1 MYRTATEL
9 NQILNFFFICKTE
22 EHIDMKLSL
31 KVYLNGVLNI
41 MKEKLC
47 DGISL
52 RFVILM
58 TSHETQL

>member
-1 MYRTATEL
+1 
-9 NQILNFFFICKTE
+9 
-22 EHIDMKLSL
+22 MKLSL

-52 RFVILM
+52 RFVILL
-58 TSHETQL
+58 TSHENQL

>member
-1 MYRTATEL
+1 
-9 NQILNFFFICKTE
+9 
-22 EHIDMKLSL
+22 MKLSL

-47 DGISL
+47 DVISL

-58 TSHETQL
+58 TSHENQL